1 MRKIFL
7 ILLMVILTRIVSFSS
22 NISEVTNNDTI
33 VSVSITD
40 IKYANLIFA
49 EHKKLLTENKLLVE
63 QNQEYNNLVV
73 NLNKV
78 DSIRKQQNYIY
89 EKQIDYLS
97 KECKNKDRT
106 IKYWKIGGITISI
119 GLIIALLVK

>member
-1 MRKIFL
+1 M
-7 ILLMVILTRIVSFSS
+7 
-22 NISEVTNNDTI
+22 
-33 VSVSITD
+33 SITD